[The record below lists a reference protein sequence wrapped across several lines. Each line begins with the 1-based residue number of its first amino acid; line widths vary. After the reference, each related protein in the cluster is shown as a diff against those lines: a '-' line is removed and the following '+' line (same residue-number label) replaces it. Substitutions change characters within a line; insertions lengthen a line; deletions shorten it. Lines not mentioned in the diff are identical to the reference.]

1 MIPVKPRSAQVIDLT
16 DDSDGDE
23 EEDSEDD
30 EDEEEIELLGAT
42 NVILARHTGK
52 GPIPATRTN
61 GQCRD
66 LLARAEKE
74 YLHRPLQA
82 IDSIAGSSKR
92 SAIDDTYVGDGPTRV
107 SKFWKPRDGPATPQS
122 STASDSTMTMSDEST
137 PSARSISI
145 TLTPTPEIVQVK
157 YKGPILTEISTKA
170 IWSHLDNGWKH
181 VKRNKTALRSL
192 ATWWAWTPVNKAHKL
207 GTQENWL
214 LAYATFKWWEAL
226 EERWRTVLSETG
238 PGSYVQVGMTMKEI
252 RLKKEGREVTAAMQC
267 EGIRKDV
274 NAVYKLYG
282 ALEDVKKVSVE
293 DGDVKG
299 NITQS
304 GPLPPKLGEILGA
317 ISDLSAEDIARR
329 YEAKY
334 DNSSKPA
341 LKGKIG
347 SH

>member
-61 GQCRD
+61 GRCRD

-207 GTQENWL
+207 GKQENWL

-226 EERWRTVLSETG
+226 EERWRTVLSETLARELCAG
-238 PGSYVQVGMTMKEI
+238 RNDDEGDQA
-252 RLKKEGREVTAAMQC
+252 KEGGQGGHSSHAVRGNQKGRQCRVQAVRCAGRCQEGLGRRRGCQGKHYAVRSAAAKIGRNTRCDQRP
-267 EGIRKDV
+267 ER
-274 NAVYKLYG
+274 
-282 ALEDVKKVSVE
+282 
-293 DGDVKG
+293 
-299 NITQS
+299 
-304 GPLPPKLGEILGA
+304 
-317 ISDLSAEDIARR
+317 RR
-329 YEAKY
+329 YCETIR
-334 DNSSKPA
+334 
-341 LKGKIG
+341 GEVR
-347 SH
+347 